1 MAENLQI
8 YQYQSVNF
16 TDTSSGE
23 VPLSRSWS
31 FSGGSPATGTGIT
44 AAVFYN
50 VPGDYTVSLTE
61 TDAYG
66 TTSTLTKS
74 DLVQVSPTTLVAG
87 ISGPSPSSVKM
98 NEGYSL
104 QDSTV
109 GTPFPPTAWAWTLP
123 YGRYASTQNVG
134 VTGYADWNTLTGA
147 YTGAPGVSYT
157 ANISLAASNAYLS
170 NSASTA
176 VSVQKLGPSEQ
187 LYLNATG
194 PSSPNF
200 VTGLSGG
207 IVTNGGIPVGV
218 DFFGYS
224 SSNLI
229 VRLNYLL
236 RGASDK
242 TNLYFHSDT
251 ETATVVMYTGLWS
264 SMYND
269 VIGGFLMVQGQIYSL
284 YSYLTPDDA
293 INLGLYITEGQ
304 TSEFFL
310 GDSNGLLLNLYTN
323 YNYSAD
329 LLNYLVNNPYKIA
342 HSGNL
347 QYSNAFTFPTP
358 MSFVGTGGGSNFNP
372 VVYSS
377 AYLQNLNLPSFP
389 TPANPVYQIYVSV
402 TMGGIPYGATAS
414 IGTIGATGNDPLTS
428 GNPNGGF
435 YTAQD
440 TVNGSGFVSF
450 LNSAINTSIPGGTGS
465 IQFSASPIF
474 SCAWSGTTGS
484 GYSPSD
490 YYGVA
495 LLIKNATTVQ
505 LVSISDNSS
514 TITGYYSANMP
525 PLTTPI
531 APFTANYGNSQG
543 SLETCSGLFST
554 PLSITPGIIYNSMN
568 FGGSI
573 AT

>member
-1 MAENLQI
+1 M
-8 YQYQSVNF
+8 
-16 TDTSSGE
+16 T
-23 VPLSRSWS
+23 RSWS
-31 FSGGSPATGTGIT
+31 FSGGSPSAGTGIT

-61 TDAYG
+61 TDTYG
-66 TTSTLTKS
+66 TTSTLIKN
-74 DLVQVSPTTLVAG
+74 DLIQVSPTTLVAG

-109 GTPFPPTAWAWTLP
+109 GTPFPPTSWSWTLP
-123 YGRYASTQNVG
+123 YGRSATTQNVG
-134 VTGYADWNTLTGA
+134 VTGYADWNTLTGG
-147 YTGAPGVSYT
+147 YTGAPGSSYT
-157 ANISLAASNAYLS
+157 ANISLATSNAYLS
-170 NSASTA
+170 NSVSTA

-224 SSNLI
+224 SSDLI

-236 RGASDK
+236 RGASNK

-264 SMYND
+264 SSYND
-269 VIGGFLMVQGQIYSL
+269 VIGGFLMVQGPVYST
-284 YSYLTPDDA
+284 YSYLTPNDA
-293 INLGLYITEGQ
+293 INLGLYVTEGQ
-304 TSEFFL
+304 TAEFFI
-310 GDSNGLLLNLYTN
+310 GDSNGLLLDLYTN
-323 YNYSAD
+323 YNYSAS

-347 QYSNAFTFPTP
+347 QYFNTQNPTP
-358 MSFVGTGGGSNFNP
+358 MTFIGTGGGSNSNP

-377 AYLQNLNLPSFP
+377 AYLQNINLPSTP
-389 TPANPVYQIYVSV
+389 SPANPVYQIYVSV
-402 TMGGIPYGATAS
+402 TMGGIAYGATAS
-414 IGTIGATGNDPLTS
+414 IGTAGATGNDPLTS

-450 LNSAINTSIPGGTGS
+450 LNSAINSSIPGGTGS
-465 IQFSASPIF
+465 IQFVADPIF
-474 SCAWSGTTGS
+474 SCGWSNPVGS

-495 LLIKNATTVQ
+495 LLIKNASLVQ

-514 TITGYYSANMP
+514 TITGYYSANIP
-525 PLTTPI
+525 PLMTPI
-531 APFTANYGNSQG
+531 APFTANYTGPTG
-543 SLETCSGLFST
+543 PTETCSGLFST
-554 PLSITPGIIYNSMN
+554 PLSISPGTIYNVMN

>member
-16 TDTSSGE
+16 TDTSSGAA
-23 VPLSRSWS
+23 PLSRSWS
-31 FSGGSPATGTGIT
+31 FSGGSPSTGTGIT

-50 VPGDYTVSLTE
+50 VPGGYTVSLTE
-61 TDAYG
+61 TDTYG
-66 TTSTLTKS
+66 TTSTLIKTS
-74 DLVQVSPTTLVAG
+74 LIQVSPTTLVAG
-87 ISGPSPSSVKM
+87 ISGPSPSTVKM

-109 GTPFPPTAWAWTLP
+109 GTPFPPTSWTWTLP
-123 YGRYASTQNVG
+123 YGRSASTQNVG
-134 VTGYADWNTLTGA
+134 VTGYADWNTLTGS
-147 YTGAPGVSYT
+147 YTGAPGSSYT
-157 ANISLAASNAYLS
+157 ANISLAVSNAYLS
-170 NSASTA
+170 NSSSTA
-176 VSVQKLGPSEQ
+176 VSVQKLGRSEQ

-229 VRLNYLL
+229 VRLNYSL
-236 RGASDK
+236 RGASNK

-251 ETATVVMYTGLWS
+251 ETASVSMNTGLWS
-264 SMYND
+264 SSYND
-269 VIGGFLMVQGQIYSL
+269 VIQGFMMIQGLIYSPP
-284 YSYLTPDDA
+284 YSSVTPSNYNT
-293 INLGLYITEGQ
+293 ISLGLYIITDQ
-304 TSEFFL
+304 IVEFFV
-310 GDSNGLLLNLYTN
+310 GDSSGLLLNLYNN
-323 YNYSAD
+323 YNYSAS

-347 QYSNAFTFPTP
+347 RYTNAFTFPTP
-358 MSFVGTGGGSNFNP
+358 MTFVDTGGGSNSNP

-377 AYLQNLNLPSFP
+377 AYLNSLNPFP
-389 TPANPVYQIYVSV
+389 LSPVYQIYVSV
-402 TMGGIPYGATAS
+402 TMGMISYGATAS
-414 IGTIGATGNDPLTS
+414 IGVAGATGNDPLTA
-428 GNPNGGF
+428 GNF
-435 YTAQD
+435 FTAQD

-450 LNSAINTSIPGGTGS
+450 LNSAINSSSIPGATGT
-465 IQFSASPIF
+465 IQFVADPIF
-474 SCAWSGTTGS
+474 SCGWSNPVGS

-495 LLIKNATTVQ
+495 LLVKNAA
-505 LVSISDNSS
+505 LVSLVTITDNSS
-514 TITGYYSANMP
+514 TINGYYSP
-525 PLTTPI
+525 PLATPI
-531 APFTANYGNSQG
+531 APFTANYTGLTG
-543 SLETCSGLFST
+543 SMETCSGLFST
-554 PLSITPGIIYNSMN
+554 PLTISPVTSYNIMN

>member
-109 GTPFPPTAWAWTLP
+109 GTPFPPTSWTWTLP
-123 YGRYASTQNVG
+123 YGRYAFTQNVG

-147 YTGAPGVSYT
+147 YTGAPGSSYT
-157 ANISLAASNAYLS
+157 ANISLAVSNAYLS

-207 IVTNGGIPVGV
+207 IVTNGGIPVDV
-218 DFFGYS
+218 NFFGYS

-236 RGASDK
+236 RGSSNK

-284 YSYLTPDDA
+284 YSYLIPNDA
-293 INLGLYITEGQ
+293 INLGFYVTEGQ
-304 TSEFFL
+304 TAEFFL
-310 GDSNGLLLNLYTN
+310 GDSNGLLLDLYTN
-323 YNYSAD
+323 YNYSAS

-347 QYSNAFTFPTP
+347 QYDNTQNPIP
-358 MSFVGTGGGSNFNP
+358 MTFVGTGGGSNSNP

-377 AYLQNLNLPSFP
+377 AYLQNLNLPSTP
-389 TPANPVYQIYVSV
+389 SPANPVYEIYVSV

-414 IGTIGATGNDPLTS
+414 IGIAGATGNDPLTS
-428 GNPNGGF
+428 GNPLGGF

-440 TVNGSGFVSF
+440 TINGSGFVSF
-450 LNSAINTSIPGGTGS
+450 LNSAINSTIPGGTGS
-465 IQFSASPIF
+465 IQFVADPAF
-474 SCAWSGTTGS
+474 SCGWSNPVGS

-495 LLIKNATTVQ
+495 LLIKNATLVQ
-505 LVSISDNSS
+505 LVTITDNSS
-514 TITGYYSANMP
+514 TITGYYSANIP
-525 PLTTPI
+525 PLMTPI
-531 APFTANYGNSQG
+531 APFTANYGNIQG

-554 PLSITPGIIYNSMN
+554 PLSISPGTIYNLMN

>member
-109 GTPFPPTAWAWTLP
+109 GTPFPPTAWTWTLP
-123 YGRYASTQNVG
+123 YGRYAFTQNVG
-134 VTGYADWNTLTGA
+134 VTGYADWNTLTGG

-157 ANISLAASNAYLS
+157 ANISLATSNAYLS
-170 NSASTA
+170 NSASTS

-207 IVTNGGIPVGV
+207 IVTSGGIPVGV

-236 RGASDK
+236 RGASNK

-264 SMYND
+264 SSYND
-269 VIGGFLMVQGQIYSL
+269 VIGGFLMVQGSVYST
-284 YSYLTPDDA
+284 YSYLTPNDA

-304 TSEFFL
+304 TAEFFL
-310 GDSNGLLLNLYTN
+310 GDSIGPGLLLDLYTN

-329 LLNYLVNNPYKIA
+329 LLTYLVNNPYKIA

-347 QYSNAFTFPTP
+347 QYVNTQNINPMTFIN
-358 MSFVGTGGGSNFNP
+358 TGGGQNSNP

-377 AYLQNLNLPSFP
+377 NYLQNINLPSTP
-389 TPANPVYQIYVSV
+389 SPANPIYEVYISA
-402 TMGGIPYGATAS
+402 TLGGIPYGATAS
-414 IGTIGATGNDPLTS
+414 FGIAGSTGNDPLTS
-428 GNPNGGF
+428 GSF

-440 TVNGSGFVSF
+440 TVNGSGFVSI
-450 LNSAINTSIPGGTGS
+450 LNAAINSTIPGGTGNF
-465 IQFSASPIF
+465 QFVADPAF
-474 SCAWSGTTGS
+474 SCGWSSPAGS
-484 GYSPSD
+484 GYSSSD
-490 YYGVA
+490 YYGAA
-495 LLIKNATTVQ
+495 LLTKNASLVQ
-505 LVSISDNSS
+505 NITLSDNSS
-514 TITGYYSANMP
+514 TINGYYSSNIP
-525 PLTTPI
+525 PLVAPI
-531 APFTANYGNSQG
+531 APFTANYNNIQG
-543 SLETCSGLFST
+543 SLETCSGLFSD
-554 PLSITPGIIYNSMN
+554 PLTITPGTIYNVMN

-573 AT
+573 

>member
-1 MAENLQI
+1 MAESLQI

-16 TDTSSGE
+16 TDTSSGAA
-23 VPLSRSWS
+23 PLSRAWS
-31 FSGGSPATGTGIT
+31 FSGGSPAAGTGIT

-61 TDAYG
+61 TDTYG

-98 NEGYSL
+98 NEGYNL
-104 QDSTV
+104 QDSTI
-109 GTPFPPTAWAWTLP
+109 GTPSPPTAWAWTLP
-123 YGRYASTQNVG
+123 YGRSATTQNVG
-134 VTGYADWNTLTGA
+134 VTGYADWNTLTGG
-147 YTGAPGVSYT
+147 YTGAPGSSYT
-157 ANISLAASNAYLS
+157 ANISLAVSNAYLS
-170 NSASTA
+170 SSASTA

-207 IVTNGGIPVGV
+207 IVTSGGIPVGV

-236 RGASDK
+236 RGASNK

-251 ETATVVMYTGLWS
+251 ETAIVFMYTGLWS

-269 VIGGFLMVQGQIYSL
+269 VIGGFLMVQGPVYSS
-284 YSYLTPDDA
+284 YSYLAPNDA
-293 INLGLYITEGQ
+293 INFGLYITEGQ

-310 GDSNGLLLNLYTN
+310 GDSNGVGLLLSLYTS
-323 YNYSAD
+323 YNYSAN
-329 LLNYLVNNPYKIA
+329 LLTYLVNNPYKIA

-347 QYSNAFTFPTP
+347 QYVNTQNINPMTFV
-358 MSFVGTGGGSNFNP
+358 STGGGQNSNP

-377 AYLQNLNLPSFP
+377 AYLQNIMMPSFP
-389 TPANPVYQIYVSV
+389 YVNVYEVYISV
-402 TMGGIPYGATAS
+402 TMGAFSYGATAAFGIS
-414 IGTIGATGNDPLTS
+414 GGTGNDPLTG
-428 GNPNGGF
+428 GNF
-435 YTAQD
+435 YTAQ
-440 TVNGSGFVSF
+440 TTANGSGFVSL
-450 LNSAINTSIPGGTGS
+450 LNSAIATSTIPGGTGAVEF
-465 IQFSASPIF
+465 QANPEF
-474 SCAWSGTTGS
+474 SCGWSSPVGG
-484 GYSPSD
+484 GYSSAD
-490 YYGVA
+490 YNGVA
-495 LLIKNATTVQ
+495 LLIKGSTTVSS
-505 LVSISDNSS
+505 VAISDNSAA
-514 TITGYYSANMP
+514 ITASYFP
-525 PLTTPI
+525 PSGIII
-531 APFTANYGNSQG
+531 APFTANYVNSQG
-543 SLETCSGLFST
+543 SLETCSGLFSD
-554 PLSITPGIIYNSMN
+554 PLTMMTGQIYNVMN

-573 AT
+573 

>member
-1 MAENLQI
+1 MAESLQI

-66 TTSTLTKS
+66 TTSTLVKS
-74 DLVQVSPTTLVAG
+74 NLIQVSPTTLVAG

-98 NEGYSL
+98 NEGYNL
-104 QDSTV
+104 QDSTI
-109 GTPFPPTAWAWTLP
+109 GTPFPPTSWTWTLP
-123 YGRYASTQNVG
+123 YGRYAFTQNVG

-147 YTGAPGVSYT
+147 YTGAPGSSYT
-157 ANISLAASNAYLS
+157 ANISLATSNAYLS

-207 IVTNGGIPVGV
+207 IVTNGGIPVPV
-218 DFFGYS
+218 SFFNYS
-224 SSNLI
+224 SSDLI
-229 VRLNYLL
+229 IRLNYLF
-236 RGASDK
+236 RGSSNNK
-242 TNLYFHSDT
+242 NLYFHSDT
-251 ETATVVMYTGLWS
+251 EAATVVMRTGLWS
-264 SMYND
+264 SMYDD

-284 YSYLTPDDA
+284 YSYLAPNDA
-293 INLGLYITEGQ
+293 INLGLYVTEGQ
-304 TSEFFL
+304 TAEFFL
-310 GDSNGLLLNLYTN
+310 GDSNGLLFDLYTD
-323 YNYSAD
+323 YNYSAS

-347 QYSNAFTFPTP
+347 QYSNTQNPTA
-358 MSFVGTGGGSNFNP
+358 MTFVGTGGGSNFNP

-414 IGTIGATGNDPLTS
+414 IGTIGSTGNDPLTS

-514 TITGYYSANMP
+514 TINGYYSANIP

>member
-1 MAENLQI
+1 
-8 YQYQSVNF
+8 
-16 TDTSSGE
+16 
-23 VPLSRSWS
+23 
-31 FSGGSPATGTGIT
+31 
-44 AAVFYN
+44 
-50 VPGDYTVSLTE
+50 
-61 TDAYG
+61 
-66 TTSTLTKS
+66 
-74 DLVQVSPTTLVAG
+74 
-87 ISGPSPSSVKM
+87 
-98 NEGYSL
+98 
-104 QDSTV
+104 
-109 GTPFPPTAWAWTLP
+109 
-123 YGRYASTQNVG
+123 
-134 VTGYADWNTLTGA
+134 
-147 YTGAPGVSYT
+147 
-157 ANISLAASNAYLS
+157 
-170 NSASTA
+170 
-176 VSVQKLGPSEQ
+176 
-187 LYLNATG
+187 
-194 PSSPNF
+194 
-200 VTGLSGG
+200 
-207 IVTNGGIPVGV
+207 
-218 DFFGYS
+218 
-224 SSNLI
+224 
-229 VRLNYLL
+229 
-236 RGASDK
+236 
-242 TNLYFHSDT
+242 
-251 ETATVVMYTGLWS
+251 
-264 SMYND
+264 
-269 VIGGFLMVQGQIYSL
+269 
-284 YSYLTPDDA
+284 
-293 INLGLYITEGQ
+293 
-304 TSEFFL
+304 
-310 GDSNGLLLNLYTN
+310 
-323 YNYSAD
+323 
-329 LLNYLVNNPYKIA
+329 
-342 HSGNL
+342 
-347 QYSNAFTFPTP
+347 

-474 SCAWSGTTGS
+474 SCAWSGTTGA

-514 TITGYYSANMP
+514 TINGYYSANMP

-554 PLSITPGIIYNSMN
+554 PLSITPGIIYNPMN